1 MICWSVHCKLSHCI
15 FSSARGKSA
24 ASPGPTKQ
32 LRRETTA
39 ALQRGPSPPAAAVL
53 QCCSA
58 GQPSKPV
65 GPQNWKLITFWTKMH
80 TVLVIFY
87 QNCTIMSKTCG
98 TFIPFICYANAN
110 VETRHFRIQRY
121 LKHKGSLKKWEFSL
135 SGSPF
140 YNSCYFTPIDSLVRP
155 GGQVWEF
162 ICKPANM
169 DI

>member
-53 QCCSA
+53 QCSA

-98 TFIPFICYANAN
+98 TFIPFLCYANAN